1 MIYIEALE
9 GICRWDRDLGIMTLE
24 PKSVMTVQELQ
35 RIVQIRSICI
45 WWQLLCGFFFSK
57 FIFRSTGKS
66 SLLIIPY
73 NSMLVVLVSDRL
85 LDI

>member
-24 PKSVMTVQELQ
+24 PKSVMIVQELQ

-45 WWQLLCGFFFSK
+45 WWQLLCGFFFFQNLFSVQLVK
-57 FIFRSTGKS
+57 AVS
-66 SLLIIPY
+66 SSYLTIQC
-73 NSMLVVLVSDRL
+73 
-85 LDI
+85 